1 MGPEIIPSSHFGRQD
16 LTAQGSVAV
25 TNLTFCFLAQKL
37 CLGPGWDLQSWPEQF
52 HRFSCL
58 KSCPWAGVVTL
69 DLALERL
76 QHISVSTSCSCCSL
90 CGSAHLPTAC
100 WVLCL
105 EPCSACL
112 FCAAGLGP
120 GPRGLNLC
128 AAHPLLYLC
137 FLTSAMEQLCSCCF
151 LMVGLRPWQWALAL
165 LNFLLVEVA
174 LVS

>member
-37 CLGPGWDLQSWPEQF
+37 CLGPGWDLHSWPEQF

-76 QHISVSTSCSCCSL
+76 QHICLHLLFLLLPVWICTPSCCLLGAVLGALL
-90 CGSAHLPTAC
+90 CLL
-100 WVLCL
+100 VLCCRAGPWASRT
-105 EPCSACL
+105 ESVCCSPSA
-112 FCAAGLGP
+112 
-120 GPRGLNLC
+120 
-128 AAHPLLYLC
+128 
-137 FLTSAMEQLCSCCF
+137 LTSAMEQLCSCCS

-165 LNFLLVEVA
+165 LNFLLLEVA